1 MNTFRE
7 KLINEFLSL
16 LKQEDIKKE
25 IKELF
30 KPLIE
35 LIIQDIYPYIY
46 ISLIFVTISFLLILG
61 IFVLL
66 LKSNYFI
73 TPIIPLT

>member
-7 KLINEFLSL
+7 KLVNEFLSL

-73 TPIIPLT
+73 SPQT